1 MKIAILTFDAFN
13 EIDSFV
19 SAALLNRLSSRGW
32 RAYITGATDQVTS
45 RNGIVVEAQKPL
57 EFASEADAV
66 IFGSGMKT
74 DEIAEDPAMLARIN
88 VDPARQLLVGQCS
101 GALIMS
107 ALDLFSGEPVCTD
120 LMTEPLF
127 TRQGLCVSDQAFHA
141 LGNVATAGG
150 CLASQYIAAWIIGR
164 GLGSEQAATVI
175 RNAAPVGQQD
185 EYVSRAIATV
195 SPFLTTG
202 AGFKAAV
209 QEHVPSG
216 TETE

>member
-1 MKIAILTFDAFN
+1 MKIAVLTFDAFN

-19 SAALLNRLSSRGW
+19 SAALLNRLSGRGW

-57 EFASEADAV
+57 DFVGEADAV

-74 DEIAEDPAMLARIN
+74 DEIAGDPAMLARMN
-88 VDPARQLLVGQCS
+88 VDPARQLLAGQCS

-107 ALDLFSGEPVCTD
+107 ALGLFSGEPVCTD
-120 LMTEPLF
+120 LTTEPLL
-127 TRQGLCVSDQAFHA
+127 TQQGLYVSDQAFHA

-164 GLGSEQAATVI
+164 GLGIDQAATVI
-175 RNAAPVGQQD
+175 RHAAPVGQQD

-195 SPFLTTG
+195 SPFLTTE
-202 AGFKAAV
+202 AGCSAV
-209 QEHVPSG
+209 STSNSRSV
-216 TETE
+216 